1 MSIKTETKH
10 NQNKNQ
16 IAIMN
21 NSTNDFNKKKNK
33 LKEFSEKIPKEEIL
47 PSVPGSRG
55 PFGLFDYKVTGDD
68 LNRLTQNIQDKMIKQ
83 NQVLV
88 RTIKEFNT
96 IYDTFSALDKEY
108 IHGILISL
116 KAAEEANAKA
126 LKGIEGVQTNQN
138 EITQIINQQK
148 QVIQVLKKF
157 KEKIEKIE
165 HLTDVDIIFGNLSTM
180 QSKLKAF
187 ETKVEA
193 QDLTLADLTDEVK
206 SFLSSLSVFQDDFN
220 YLKEFQVEQF
230 QAVSNQNENISK
242 IEVIITENKTNIET
256 LNQEIDI
263 HEEKLIDIKRLI
275 QDDIQI
281 LSEKVVQNNSEFD
294 AKLDLMTNEFITTN
308 KKDIE
313 DAIQKLNSGIE
324 QQAESISAY
333 IKTLNKEID
342 IHEEKL
348 NDMKRLIQD
357 NIQILSEKADRK
369 NSELDAKLDLMTN
382 EVITNKKDIEDAIK
396 KLNVGIEQQAESISA
411 YFESELSMAKNEVV
425 ELNLL
430 TRNLSETLKI
440 TQIISFTTITIICIL
455 VVLII
460 SEVL

>member
-165 HLTDVDIIFGNLSTM
+165 HLTDVDMIFGNLSTM

-193 QDLTLADLTDEVK
+193 QDVTLADLTDEVK
-206 SFLSSLSVFQDDFN
+206 SLLSSLSVFQDDFN
-220 YLKEFQVEQF
+220 YLKQFQVEQF

-263 HEEKLIDIKRLI
+263 HEAKLIDIKRLI

-294 AKLDLMTNEFITTN
+294 TKLDSMTNEFTTN

-313 DAIQKLNSGIE
+313 DAIQKLNIGIE

-357 NIQILSEKADRK
+357 NIQILSEKAARK
-369 NSELDAKLDLMTN
+369 NSELDAKLDSTTN
-382 EVITNKKDIEDAIK
+382 EVTTNKKDFEIAIK
-396 KLNVGIEQQAESISA
+396 KLNDGIEQQADSIST
-411 YFESELSMAKNEVV
+411 YVNSELSKAKDEIA

-430 TRNLSETLKI
+430 TRNLSKTLKT

-460 SEVL
+460 SGVL

>member
-180 QSKLKAF
+180 KSNLKVF
-187 ETKVEA
+187 ENKVEA
-193 QDLTLADLTDEVK
+193 QDLTLTDLTDEMK
-206 SFLSSLSVFQDDFN
+206 SLVSSQSVFLNDLN
-220 YLKEFQVEQF
+220 YLKEIQVEQF
-230 QAVSNQNENISK
+230 QAVKQLVSNQNDNISK
-242 IEVIITENKTNIET
+242 IEVRVTENKTNIET

-263 HEEKLIDIKRLI
+263 HVEKLSDMKRLI
-275 QDDIQI
+275 QEDIQI
-281 LSEKVVQNNSEFD
+281 LSEKVARNNSEFD
-294 AKLDLMTNEFITTN
+294 T
-308 KKDIE
+308 
-313 DAIQKLNSGIE
+313 
-324 QQAESISAY
+324 
-333 IKTLNKEID
+333 
-342 IHEEKL
+342 
-348 NDMKRLIQD
+348 
-357 NIQILSEKADRK
+357 
-369 NSELDAKLDLMTN
+369 KLDLMTN
-382 EVITNKKDIEDAIK
+382 EV
-396 KLNVGIEQQAESISA
+396 
-411 YFESELSMAKNEVV
+411 
-425 ELNLL
+425 
-430 TRNLSETLKI
+430 
-440 TQIISFTTITIICIL
+440 
-455 VVLII
+455 
-460 SEVL
+460 